1 MGALLSC
8 ADVLQKDYRMFGR
21 TKFGTLVAV
30 LLVLIVAA
38 FGSSRSFAQQETKT
52 LVWGVVGSPRHLN
65 PAVQSGVATME
76 PGAQIFASPLRVDD
90 DWKMKPYLA
99 ESWSYSG
106 DAKTLTLR
114 VRSGAKF
121 HDGQPIT
128 SADFAFSI
136 MAVKK
141 YHPFQSMMAAVDSV
155 DTPDPATAVIHLS
168 QPNPALLLALTPPF
182 CPILPKHIY
191 DDGQNLATHPRN
203 ADPVGS
209 GPFKL
214 VEFKPGEHI
223 IMEKFNDFFIKD
235 RPRLDRIVMRIFKD
249 SNALTLAVEAK
260 EVNFVPFLAEPAQID
275 RLSDTKGVTV
285 TAKGGKG
292 IGPLIWIAFNL
303 KQKPFDDV
311 RVRQAIS
318 YMIDR
323 EFITKRLQRG
333 RSVIATG
340 PITPGSPYYNPDVE
354 RYKFNQPKAEEL
366 LDAAG
371 LKKDAQGVR
380 FKTTITYAPGG
391 RDFTQNIAEYAKA
404 QLKKVGIDLELTPT
418 ADFPSWAKKV
428 SDQDFDITMDAV
440 FNWGDPMIGVNRTY
454 LTSNIRKGVIW
465 SNTQSYSNPRVDELL
480 TKAAAESD
488 QDKRIAMYKEFQSIV
503 VSDAPIMFINVLP
516 TTTAYDS
523 RLKDIP
529 TGIWGA
535 TSSIDEMHWE

>member
-1 MGALLSC
+1 MFNRRKSGALVVALI
-8 ADVLQKDYRMFGR
+8 AL
-21 TKFGTLVAV
+21 LVA
-30 LLVLIVAA
+30 LLDGGAA
-38 FGSSRSFAQQETKT
+38 FAQKESNTV
-52 LVWGVVGSPRHLN
+52 VWGVVGSPRHLN
-65 PAVQSGVATME
+65 PAVQSGVATMM
-76 PGAQIFASPLRVDD
+76 PGAQIFASPLRVDA

-99 ESWSYSG
+99 ESWSYSE
-106 DAKTLTLR
+106 DKKTLTLK

-155 DTPDPATAVIHLS
+155 DTPDPGTAVIHLS

-203 ADPVGS
+203 SDPVGS

-223 IMEKFNDFFIKD
+223 IMEKFTDFFIKD

-275 RLSDTKGVTV
+275 RLSETKGVTV
-285 TAKGGKG
+285 TPKGGEG

-318 YMIDR
+318 YMVDR
-323 EFITKRLQRG
+323 DFITKRLLRG
-333 RSVIATG
+333 RAAIATG
-340 PITPGSPYYNPDVE
+340 PIAPGSPYYNADVE
-354 RYKFNQPKAEEL
+354 RYKLDQPKAEQL

-371 LKKDAQGVR
+371 LKKDAQGIR

-391 RDFTQNIAEYAKA
+391 RDYTQNIAEYAKA

-428 SDQDFDITMDAV
+428 GDQDFDITMDAV

-465 SNTQSYSNPRVDELL
+465 SNTQSYSNPKVDELL
-480 TKAAAESD
+480 TKAAAEPD
-488 QDKRIAMYKEFQSIV
+488 EAKRTAEYKEFQSIV
-503 VSDAPIMFINVLP
+503 VSDAPILFINVLP

-523 RLKDIP
+523 GLKDIP

-535 TSSIDEMHWE
+535 TSPIDDMHWE

>member
-1 MGALLSC
+1 
-8 ADVLQKDYRMFGR
+8 MFGR
-21 TKFGTLVAV
+21 TTPGALFAA
-30 LLVLIVAA
+30 LIVMVVALLDGHAA
-38 FGSSRSFAQQETKT
+38 LAQKETNT
-52 LVWGVVGSPRHLN
+52 VVWGVVGSPRHLN
-65 PAVQSGVATME
+65 PAVQSGVATMM
-76 PGAQIFASPLRVDD
+76 PGAQIFASPLRVDA

-99 ESWSYSG
+99 ESWSYS
-106 DAKTLTLR
+106 DDKKTLTLK

-155 DTPDPATAVIHLS
+155 DTPDPSTAVIHLS
-168 QPNPALLLALTPPF
+168 QANPALLLALTPPF
-182 CPILPKHIY
+182 CPILPKHIF

-223 IMEKFNDFFIKD
+223 IMEKFKDFFIKD

-275 RLSDTKGVTV
+275 RLSETKGISVTP
-285 TAKGGKG
+285 KGGEG

-323 EFITKRLQRG
+323 EFITKRLLRG
-333 RSVIATG
+333 RAVIATG

-354 RYKFNQPKAEEL
+354 RYKLNQPKAEEL

-371 LKKDAQGVR
+371 LKKDAQGIR

-391 RDFTQNIAEYAKA
+391 RDYTQNIAEYAKA

-428 SDQDFDITMDAV
+428 GDQDFDITMDAV

-465 SNTQSYSNPRVDELL
+465 SNTQSYSNPKVDELL
-480 TKAAAESD
+480 TKAAAEPD
-488 QDKRIAMYKEFQSIV
+488 EAKRTAEYKEFQSIV
-503 VSDAPIMFINVLP
+503 VKDAPIMYINVLP
-516 TTTAYDS
+516 TTTAYS
-523 RLKDIP
+523 SGLKDIP

-535 TSSIDEMHWE
+535 TSPIDEMHWE

>member
-1 MGALLSC
+1 MFSRIGPGAFVVAVIALVVALLDSN
-8 ADVLQKDYRMFGR
+8 AALAQK
-21 TKFGTLVAV
+21 
-30 LLVLIVAA
+30 
-38 FGSSRSFAQQETKT
+38 ETNT

-99 ESWSYSG
+99 ESWSYSD
-106 DAKTLTLR
+106 DAKTLTLK

-141 YHPFQSMMAAVDSV
+141 YHPFQSMMAAVDGV
-155 DTPDPATAVIHLS
+155 DTPDPSTAVIHLS

-182 CPILPKHIY
+182 CPILPKHIF
-191 DDGQNLATHPRN
+191 DDGQNLATHPHN
-203 ADPVGS
+203 SDPVGS

-214 VEFKPGEHI
+214 VEFKPGEHVI
-223 IMEKFNDFFIKD
+223 LEKFQDFFIKD
-235 RPRLDRIVMRIFKD
+235 RPRLDRVVMRIFKD

-260 EVNFVPFLAEPAQID
+260 EVNFVPFLAEVAQID
-275 RLSDTKGVTV
+275 RLANTQGITV
-285 TAKGGKG
+285 TDKGGEG

-303 KQKPFDDV
+303 SHKPFDDV

-323 EFITKRLQRG
+323 DFITKRLQRG
-333 RSVIATG
+333 RTVIATG

-354 RYKFNQPKAEEL
+354 RYKLNQAKAEEL

-371 LKKDAQGVR
+371 LKKDEQGVR

-391 RDFTQNIAEYAKA
+391 RDYSQNIAEYAKA
-404 QLKKVGIDLELTPT
+404 QLKKVGIDLELTPA

-428 SDQDFDITMDAV
+428 GDQDFDVTMDAV

-465 SNTQSYSNPRVDELL
+465 SNTQSYSNPKVDELL
-480 TKAAAESD
+480 TKAAAEPGL
-488 QDKRIAMYKEFQSIV
+488 DKRKALYKEFQSIV
-503 VSDAPIMFINVLP
+503 VNDAPVMFINVLP

-529 TGIWGA
+529 TGIWSA
-535 TSSIDEMHWE
+535 TSPIDEMHWE